1 MTSQSSSLNRLL
13 TGFFAILLA
22 MQVLYLLVGFASIPL
37 YYHRVTTQ
45 AIPSVVYY
53 GQVQISNQL
62 VAEMAAGRGLSLT
75 RYAAYRIIV
84 NTAAALIPLALAA
97 LIVRR
102 ARWQWFAWFTA
113 FVIVFLGESALSE
126 QTLVSQFISVEVFGA
141 NAIFWFLV
149 LPYLFLFPNGKA
161 VPRRAGWLVGALV
174 VYHFFVQTGTV
185 IAYVAPDIAIRLNLP
200 NWGES
205 AFTAPVLLN
214 FVIILACQVY
224 RYRRVSTPYRTPTN
238 QVVPLG
244 SWTNRCP
251 YPSCNSYRHHGSRRL
266 CE

>member
-62 VAEMAAGRGLSLT
+62 VAEMAAERGLSLT
-75 RYAAYRIIV
+75 RYATYRIIV
-84 NTAAALIPLALAA
+84 NTAAALIPL
-97 LIVRR
+97 
-102 ARWQWFAWFTA
+102 
-113 FVIVFLGESALSE
+113 
-126 QTLVSQFISVEVFGA
+126 
-141 NAIFWFLV
+141 
-149 LPYLFLFPNGKA
+149 
-161 VPRRAGWLVGALV
+161 
-174 VYHFFVQTGTV
+174 VQAGTV
-185 IAYVAPDIAIRLNLP
+185 IAYVAPDLAIRLNLP

-224 RYRRVSTPYRTPTN
+224 RYRRV
-238 QVVPLG
+238 L
-244 SWTNRCP
+244 
-251 YPSCNSYRHHGSRRL
+251 
-266 CE
+266 